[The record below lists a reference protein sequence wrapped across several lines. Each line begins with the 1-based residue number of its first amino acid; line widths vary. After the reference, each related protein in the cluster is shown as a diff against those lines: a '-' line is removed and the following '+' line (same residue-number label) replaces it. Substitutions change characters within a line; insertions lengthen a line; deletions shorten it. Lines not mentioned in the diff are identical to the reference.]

1 MEAVGIRSEHGRYEM
16 KRLSNLV
23 MGLAIAVALILV
35 VSYIVQTTD
44 QREIEGP
51 VVSRPSS

>member
-1 MEAVGIRSEHGRYEM
+1 MEAVGYARAWTARM

-44 QREIEGP
+44 QREIDGP
-51 VVSRPSS
+51 VLSRPVS

>member
-1 MEAVGIRSEHGRYEM
+1 MVEALLGMLLRRDLQG
-16 KRLSNLV
+16 NTDLV

-35 VSYIVQTTD
+35 VGYIVHMTD

-51 VVSRPSS
+51 AGSRPASQ